1 MKTKYYVI
9 MQGEYSDKGVVGIT
23 TDLELA
29 KAYCKVKNVGVHG
42 WDEYWIYDEDGT
54 ELITDKSFC
63 ERAKKV
69 VEKIV
74 YYAEAE
80 IKGGVKR
87 WSIGNKWGAEY
98 IHATEETDDMTTKF
112 VIEKDNESFAKIHIY
127 TSDENVAEKIAY
139 DLIAKKNAEECGL

>member
-29 KAYCKVKNVGVHG
+29 KAYCKVKNAGAYG
-42 WDEYWIYDEDGT
+42 WDGYWIYDEDGT
-54 ELITDKSFC
+54 EFITDKSFC

-74 YYAEAE
+74 YYAQAE
-80 IKGGVKR
+80 IKGGAKR
-87 WSIGNKWGAEY
+87 WSIGNKWD
-98 IHATEETDDMTTKF
+98 ATEETDDMTTKF
-112 VIEKDNESFAKIHIY
+112 VIGENDESFAKIHIY